1 MLREGG
7 IWESPAGFMPSK
19 HQRKKSFRYSNI
31 LETRRKILWAD
42 WEDLSTLAA
51 IDS

>member
-1 MLREGG
+1 MPREGG

-19 HQRKKSFRYSNI
+19 YQRKKSFRCSNI

-42 WEDLSTLAA
+42 WEDLSTLAV